1 MPRKPRATNSV
12 AGAVLSQP
20 STSLP
25 RSEIH
30 YGSPLDAS
38 SDLIVVALEE
48 SKSLDRETDALDAHL
63 GGSLAALRAAGGFS
77 GEALESANLFANV
90 GGAARR
96 VLVVG
101 LGRRDALTAE
111 RVRRAAGLA
120 ARRARSFGAARIELA
135 FPAFSQIARGE
146 LDTAALVQAA
156 FEGALLGAYGYL
168 ALKSDAP
175 AGGKKTKK
183 PLESVALAVPKGVSK
198 AKADAGHARAR
209 AVAAGVYLARDLA
222 CLPPNRLTPAAL
234 GSAALTLARPGK
246 IRVAV
251 SDGAW
256 MAEQKMNALLAV
268 AAGSV
273 LPPRFIVLEYTSG
286 RPRARRL
293 AIIGKGLT
301 FDSGGISLKPAQR
314 MEEMKYDMCGAA
326 AVLGIFRAVAE
337 SGAPIDLVGAI
348 PAAENLPSGSAV
360 RPGDVIGSHSGKT
373 IEVLNTDAEGRLVLA
388 DALSYVEK
396 TFKPDAMID
405 LATLT
410 GAIGTALGT
419 HASGLFT
426 EDDAL
431 AARIEDAGRVTG
443 ERAWRLPLW
452 EEYDE
457 HVQSDIAD
465 VKNIANGNVG
475 AGAIIGAAF
484 LKQFVGK
491 TPWAHLDIAN
501 VAWGDKEGH
510 YSPRGPSGYGVRLL
524 LRVID
529 SWAKRIG

>member
-1 MPRKPRATNSV
+1 MPRTPRASK
-12 AGAVLSQP
+12 AVVGDELRRHA
-20 STSLP
+20 TSLP
-25 RSEIH
+25 SSEIR
-30 YGSPLDAS
+30 YGTAFDAS
-38 SDLIVVALEE
+38 SDILVIAIEE
-48 SKSLDRETDALDAHL
+48 SKSLDKETAALDTRL
-63 GGSLAALRAAGGFS
+63 GGSVSALMKAGGFT
-77 GEALESANLFANV
+77 GESMESANLFATV
-90 GGAARR
+90 DGAARR

-101 LGRRDALTAE
+101 LGQRDALSAE

-120 ARRARSFGAARIELA
+120 ARRARAFGAARVEIA
-135 FPAFSQIARGE
+135 IPAFAQIAQGN
-146 LDTAALVQAA
+146 LDAGALVQAV
-156 FEGALLGAYGYL
+156 FEGALLGAYSYL
-168 ALKSDAP
+168 ALKTEAP
-175 AGGKKTKK
+175 PKTKK
-183 PLESVALAVPKGVSK
+183 SKHVESATLALPKGVSK
-198 AKADAGHARAR
+198 LKADSGHARAR
-209 AVAAGVYLARDLA
+209 AIAAGVYLARDLA

-234 GSAALTLARPGK
+234 GDAALGLAQPGK
-246 IRVAV
+246 IRVRVEDA
-251 SDGAW
+251 AW
-256 MAEQKMNALLAV
+256 MAAQKMDAILAV

-273 LPPRFIVLEYTSG
+273 LPPRFIVLEYASG

-301 FDSGGISLKPAQR
+301 FDSGGISIKPAQR

-326 AVLGIFRAVAE
+326 AVLGVFRALAE

-348 PAAENLPSGSAV
+348 PATENMPSGSAV

-419 HASGLFT
+419 HAGGLFT

-431 AARIEDAGRVTG
+431 AARIEEAGRDTN

-457 HVQSDIAD
+457 HIRSDIAD

-529 SWAKRIG
+529 TWAKKNG

>member
-1 MPRKPRATNSV
+1 MPRTPRAKTTL
-12 AGAVLSQP
+12 GGGRP
-20 STSLP
+20 STPLP
-25 RSEIH
+25 LSDVRF
-30 YGSPLDAS
+30 GAPLDPTAAM
-38 SDLIVVALEE
+38 LVVALEE
-48 SKSLDRETDALDAHL
+48 TTALDREAAALDVQL
-63 GGSLAALRAAGGFS
+63 GGCIASILEAGSFS
-77 GEALESANLFANV
+77 GELLESASVFANTS
-90 GGAARR
+90 GGARR

-101 LGRRDALTAE
+101 LGKRDALTAE

-120 ARRARSFGAARIELA
+120 VRRARAVGATRFEIAV
-135 FPAFSQIARGE
+135 PAFAQIARGD
-146 LDTAALVQAA
+146 LDAGALTQAVL
-156 FEGALLGAYGYL
+156 EGALLGAYSYLSLKTEPAPKSKQSKPIESISL
-168 ALKSDAP
+168 ALPRAASKS
-175 AGGKKTKK
+175 
-183 PLESVALAVPKGVSK
+183 
-198 AKADAGHARAR
+198 KADAGHARAR
-209 AVAAGVYLARDLA
+209 AIAAGVYLARDLA
-222 CLPPNRLTPAAL
+222 CLPPNRLTPAGLAD
-234 GSAALTLARPGK
+234 AALELASRGK
-246 IRVAV
+246 IRVRVEDA
-251 SDGAW
+251 AW
-256 MAEQKMNALLAV
+256 MATQKMDAILAV

-273 LPPRFIVLEYTSG
+273 LPPRFVVLEYASG

-301 FDSGGISLKPAQR
+301 FDSGGISIKPAQR

-326 AVLGIFRAVAE
+326 AVLGVFRALAE
-337 SGAPIDLVGAI
+337 SGAPVDVVGVI
-348 PAAENLPSGSAV
+348 PATENMPSGSAV

-388 DALSYVEK
+388 DALSYVEQ
-396 TFKPDAMID
+396 TFKPEAMID

-410 GAIGTALGT
+410 GAVGTALGV
-419 HASGLFT
+419 HAAGLFT

-431 AARIEDAGRVTG
+431 AARIEGAGRETN

-457 HVQSDIAD
+457 HVRSDIAD

-484 LKQFVGK
+484 LKRFVGK

-529 SWAKRIG
+529 SWAKKNG